1 MFIVVTGKAQSSD
14 GAGPSGV
21 APPTGLVYSSDT
33 VLVRV
38 VRLTGVKIIVPATK
52 LVAGEEV
59 EQCGTTCRFHYLS
72 LSLSLPFPLSLPLPL
87 PPLSPFPPLPSL
99 SLSLFPLSLP
109 LLFPLFPL
117 SPSPFPPL
125 ISPFPFPPLPS
136 LSLPPLFF
144 RFLCMFKVRMIVRLH
159 SRSPVLFPS

>member
-1 MFIVVTGKAQSSD
+1 MFIVITGKAQSSD

-59 EQCGTTCRFHYLS
+59 EYVAPHVGFIT
-72 LSLSLPFPLSLPLPL
+72 
-87 PPLSPFPPLPSL
+87 
-99 SLSLFPLSLP
+99 SLFLP
-109 LLFPLFPL
+109 FPLFPL
-117 SPSPFPPL
+117 SPFPHLSPSLFPISLLPFPYL
-125 ISPFPFPPLPS
+125 SLSLSPSS
-136 LSLPPLFF
+136 LSLP
-144 RFLCMFKVRMIVRLH
+144 
-159 SRSPVLFPS
+159 SSSVL